1 MKIVILGGG
10 FGGITAAQ
18 ELSHAVGPE
27 HNIVLIE
34 RAPVFM
40 MGLRKLWMVTG
51 RGTRQE
57 GERQLAEL
65 QASSVEV
72 RQATVQTIDVR
83 TRSVRTDAGTVAFDY
98 LVIALGAEPR
108 PDLVPG
114 FSPDAYNL
122 YGVADAERLGQ
133 RIREFRGGRIV
144 IAILGVPYKCPPAPY
159 EAAML
164 LDDVFRRR
172 GTRGDIQIQVS
183 TPQPMSL
190 PVVGP
195 QNCAQV
201 EGLLAAKGIGFTPN
215 RKVTRLEGSTLV
227 FEDGARVE
235 ADLVIGVP
243 PHRPPALVKESGL
256 QMRGEWVT
264 VDPATLR
271 TSASGVFAVGDVN
284 EIPLANGLPLPKAG
298 LFAESQAKVVAGQII
313 AELRR
318 APAPPPFDGVGYCFI
333 ETGGG
338 QATMVQGHFLAS
350 PAPAIIIAPPSAQAL
365 QQKIEFEH
373 SRLLSWFGG

>member
-1 MKIVILGGG
+1 VKIVILGGG
-10 FGGITAAQ
+10 FGGITAAL
-18 ELSHAVGPE
+18 ELSRGVAHE
-27 HNIVLIE
+27 HTVTLIE

-40 MGLRKLWMVTG
+40 MGLRKLWMITG
-51 RGTRQE
+51 SGTRRD
-57 GERQLAEL
+57 GERQLAAL
-65 QASSVEV
+65 QASAVEI
-72 RQATVQTIDVR
+72 RQATVQAIDVQGR
-83 TRSVRTDAGTVAFDY
+83 TVRTDAGAVPFDY
-98 LVIALGAEPR
+98 LIIALGAEPR

-114 FSPDAYNL
+114 FSPAVYNL

-133 RIREFRGGRIV
+133 RIREFQGGRIV

-159 EAAML
+159 EAAMM
-164 LDDVFRRR
+164 LDDLFRRR
-172 GTRGDIQIQVS
+172 GTRGDVQIQTF

-201 EGLLAAKGIGFTPN
+201 EGLLAAKGIAFTPN
-215 RKVTRLEGSTLV
+215 RKVARLEGSTLV

-243 PHRPPALVKESGL
+243 PHRPPAVVKESGL
-256 QMRGEWVT
+256 QMRGEWVA

-284 EIPLANGLPLPKAG
+284 EIPLANGMPLPKAG

-313 AELRR
+313 AELRK
-318 APAPPPFDGVGYCFI
+318 APAPLPFDGVGYCFI

-350 PAPAIIIAPPSAQAL
+350 PAPAITVAPPSTQAL
-365 QQKIEFEH
+365 QQKIEFER

>member
-10 FGGITAAQ
+10 FGGITAAL
-18 ELSHAVGPE
+18 ELSRGVAHE
-27 HNIVLIE
+27 HTVTLIE

-40 MGLRKLWMVTG
+40 MGLRKLWMITG
-51 RGTRQE
+51 SGTRRD
-57 GERQLAEL
+57 GERQLVAL
-65 QASSVEV
+65 QASAVEI
-72 RQATVQTIDVR
+72 RQATVQAIDVQGR
-83 TRSVRTDAGTVAFDY
+83 TVRTDAGAVPFDY
-98 LVIALGAEPR
+98 LIIALGAEPR

-114 FSPDAYNL
+114 FSPAVYNL

-133 RIREFRGGRIV
+133 RIREFQGGRIV

-159 EAAML
+159 EAAMM
-164 LDDVFRRR
+164 LDDLFRRR
-172 GTRGDIQIQVS
+172 GTRSAVQIQTF

-201 EGLLAAKGIGFTPN
+201 EGLLAAKGIAFTPN
-215 RKVTRLEGSTLV
+215 RKVARLEGSTLV
-227 FEDGARVE
+227 FEDGAHVE

-243 PHRPPALVKESGL
+243 PHRPPAVVKESGL
-256 QMRGEWVT
+256 QMRGEWVA

-284 EIPLANGLPLPKAG
+284 EIPLANGMALPKAG
-298 LFAESQAKVVAGQII
+298 LFAESQAKVVAAQII
-313 AELRR
+313 AELRK
-318 APAPPPFDGVGYCFI
+318 APAPAAFDGIGHCFI

-350 PAPAIIIAPPSAQAL
+350 PAPALTIAAPSAQAL
-365 QQKIEFEH
+365 QQKIDFER
-373 SRLLSWFGG
+373 SRLLSWFGS